1 MIYNKGLIFLYFSSL
16 FASVEFYNIID
27 EANKSI
33 KTNQEISI
41 DQLYEAAKS
50 AYAIEEYSDAVSF
63 LRYIN
68 DELDSDDYDD
78 ERNNWV
84 RMIKEVEILT
94 GRYKNDSS
102 ERDSVI
108 LELEQLRSNIDY
120 YKNCDLIQEN
130 IELILAGDD
139 NTDYENC
146 AYIEYNIGKV
156 LFQEE
161 DYSEALKY
169 YKLSSILN
177 PYNKSYQKSLNS
189 VLSYYIKEA
198 GDYVDFKDYGTAI
211 ENYLTALEYMP
222 EGNSNYS
229 ALLYKISQAYYYDK
243 EEDQALIYLKQLI
256 DFDIEQMELKDIED
270 EYPDETDYNALYL
283 MGECYR
289 KLESYDNAIK
299 SYTCALNAKDSAQ
312 AYYKRGRVYAAMYS
326 YEEAITDYEE
336 AIYLKD
342 NYHQAYES
350 LGIVYQTLEDSRKA
364 IENYQLS
371 VEYNPR
377 NYQCWARLA
386 RLYNDINK
394 NKEAKECAEECLLI
408 KRSYAGAYFE
418 IGRAEKALGNPF
430 PAIANFEKAQKNSK
444 YRKSAEAEIK
454 AIKEELQN

>member
-16 FASVEFYNIID
+16 FASVEFYNIIE

-243 EEDQALIYLKQLI
+243 EEDQALIYIKQLI
-256 DFDIEQMELKDIED
+256 DFDIEQMELKDIEN

-418 IGRAEKALGNPF
+418 IGRASCRERA
-430 PAIANFEKAQKNSK
+430 
-444 YRKSAEAEIK
+444 
-454 AIKEELQN
+454 